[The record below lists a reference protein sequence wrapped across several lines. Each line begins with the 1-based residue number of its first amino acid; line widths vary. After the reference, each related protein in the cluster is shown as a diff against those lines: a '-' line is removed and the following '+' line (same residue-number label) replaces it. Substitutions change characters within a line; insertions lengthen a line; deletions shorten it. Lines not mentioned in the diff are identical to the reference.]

1 MWEESGDQVQSRF
14 LSPPLN
20 PCNLPNLCVF
30 VCVYAGLFC
39 SDLPLNTIREPRT
52 VVGGGGVVS
61 SHGVQEVVVC
71 RYAHSS
77 SPLGHGCTHAPL
89 VGVRIKALHRPEA
102 RAAVTT
108 SHCKQSGK
116 KKERITKW
124 VKINVRQPNMC
135 MRWVDTPDLAGGA
148 PNSCQMLMWDV
159 MTEQWQRDSAD
170 TAASHG

>member
-1 MWEESGDQVQSRF
+1 MWEEGGDQVQSRF
-14 LSPPLN
+14 LSSPLN
-20 PCNLPNLCVF
+20 PCNLLNLCVF

-52 VVGGGGVVS
+52 MVGGGGIVS
-61 SHGVQEVVVC
+61 SHGVQEVVVR

-89 VGVRIKALHRPEA
+89 VGVRIKALHRPQA

-116 KKERITKW
+116 K
-124 VKINVRQPNMC
+124 
-135 MRWVDTPDLAGGA
+135 
-148 PNSCQMLMWDV
+148 
-159 MTEQWQRDSAD
+159 TEKD
-170 TAASHG
+170 HKMG